1 MAARFKLLTLVLPVL
16 LVTALIGGCAGSS
29 TAPNTSSV
37 APGTTAS
44 GTQAGTTGT
53 TASATQAG
61 APGTAATGGGSHCG
75 ANGDPTQGLIPV
87 KMRPQQ
93 PVSPSFGAFSVRS
106 VSSTAPRAL
115 LKLLPPAQ
123 LESPSKHPSSFSWSA
138 LHRDGAQ
145 FNPLLPHS
153 NVAAYPPDP
162 GAVLFSPHFDP
173 TAGLGSA
180 AFCIFDY
187 MLPGY
192 STGGGSQTLGFNW
205 LLPAIQKAD
214 LWVGLANFQKNR
226 WDWFNYPA
234 DDVLTLASFLPY
246 EQAGTGRILIALL
259 KVGSEESS
267 LNFTDVG
274 QLEERGIGDMGP
286 APLGLL
292 TELRSFPIWYLLPDV
307 VDLSPG
313 CAPIND
319 QGGIGSCTAFGN
331 ADSAF
336 NYELGQ
342 TYGVYGWDFS
352 NPFNRCGPR
361 YMYNQTGVDLGG
373 SCPTG
378 GRTSTD
384 VGTWFL
390 GHGVATEQN
399 APYGSLSAVSYN
411 CSHSWS
417 AAALADAA
425 LLRPETKIFIG
436 TDMGGGDYHWTDADI
451 AIAKNVLKNL
461 KHVIVFRTNL
471 DSNFET
477 TNFAAGN
484 AWTYN
489 GSYIGG
495 HCMCVVGYD
504 TSKAGGVGAFKVRN
518 SWSTSFG
525 DNGYC
530 WISFDSFR
538 STTAGVYGF
547 YFTEDCN
554 HDVVARFL
562 PGAAPFFWVCRAWI
576 AVLFT
581 DRIVLHWEIPA
592 GALRFDVFRD
602 TMDTPIGTA
611 KSGDSSYEDM
621 TVDDNDAHVYWIE
634 AIDDQ
639 GMPSPPS
646 KPIVAWRESPT

>member
-1 MAARFKLLTLVLPVL
+1 MATRFKLLTLVLPVL
-16 LVTALIGGCAGSS
+16 LVTALIGGCGGSS
-29 TAPNTSSV
+29 TAPGASSI
-37 APGTTAS
+37 APGTTPVGA
-44 GTQAGTTGT
+44 TAAG
-53 TASATQAG
+53 TQAG
-61 APGTAATGGGSHCG
+61 APATGGDCHCG
-75 ANGDPTQGLIPV
+75 QGQDLTENVITV

-93 PVSPSFGAFSVRS
+93 PVTPPFGSFSTRS
-106 VSSTAPRAL
+106 ASSTAPRDL

-123 LESPSKHPSSFSWSA
+123 LTSPLKRPSSFSWGEV
-138 LHRDGAQ
+138 HRLGSE
-145 FNPLLPHS
+145 FNALLPHQ
-153 NVAAYPPDP
+153 NVTPDP
-162 GAVLFSPHFDP
+162 GEPDAAKFSPHFDP
-173 TAGLGSA
+173 TMGLDSA
-180 AFCIFDY
+180 AFCIYDY

-192 STGGGSQTLGFNW
+192 GTGGDSQTLGFNW
-205 LLPAIQKAD
+205 LLPAVQKAD

-226 WDWFNYPA
+226 WDWFQYPA
-234 DDVLTLASFLPY
+234 DDVLTLASYLPY
-246 EQAGTGRILIALL
+246 VEMGTGRILIGLL
-259 KVGSEESS
+259 KLGSEECS
-267 LNFTDVG
+267 LNFTNVG
-274 QLEERGIGDMGP
+274 QLEERGIGDMAMPGP
-286 APLGLL
+286 GHL
-292 TELRSFPIWYLLPDV
+292 TELRSFPIWYLLPDI

-331 ADSAF
+331 ADGAF

-342 TYGVYGWDFS
+342 TYGGYGWDFS

-390 GHGVATEQN
+390 SHGVATEQN
-399 APYGSLSAVSYN
+399 APYGSLSAMSYN
-411 CSHSWS
+411 CSTSWS

-425 LLRPETKIFIG
+425 LLRPETKVFIG
-436 TDMGGGDYHWTDADI
+436 TDLGGGNYHWTNADI

-461 KHVIVFRTNL
+461 KHVIVFRTYV
-471 DSNFET
+471 DSNFQ
-477 TNFAAGN
+477 NFDYSGSN

-538 STTAGVYGF
+538 SNTAGVYGF

-554 HDVVARFL
+554 PSVVSRFR
-562 PGAAPFFWVCRAWI
+562 PGAPPYFWVCRAWI
-576 AVLFT
+576 AILYT

-592 GALRFDVFRD
+592 GARRFDVFRD

-621 TVDDNDAHVYWIE
+621 TVDDYDSHVYWIE